1 MKQTNG
7 KQQTQNNQTNETKM
21 RASVLSKIR
30 TQLGLLL
37 FILSK
42 RWKHNLGL
50 FCSSSVKEQTQLGLG
65 LFILSKR
72 SKHNLALV
80 SSSSVKD
87 QKHNLGFF
95 CSSSVLPL
103 WLPSST
109 VTTWITI
116 SVPTTLKTIYL
127 TTPYPKTSTFFLKTT
142 SDCFSVIKNWMSE
155 NKLRLTGGKT

>member
-50 FCSSSVKEQTQLGLG
+50 FCSSSVKDQTQLGLG

-72 SKHNLALV
+72 SKTQLGLLLFILSTTTLASIINCHNLNHHFCADDTQNYLPNNALPENIHV
-80 SSSSVKD
+80 FFWKRHLTVFRSS
-87 QKHNLGFF
+87 
-95 CSSSVLPL
+95 
-103 WLPSST
+103 
-109 VTTWITI
+109 
-116 SVPTTLKTIYL
+116 KTGCR
-127 TTPYPKTSTFFLKTT
+127 KTNF
-142 SDCFSVIKNWMSE
+142 D
-155 NKLRLTGGKT
+155 